1 MLISSKILF
10 PPSLQ
15 FERSLGPGWWLE
27 YWANSQVAV
36 GVMLSGIRG
45 AAKESVQCCAASEI
59 SLMWRWPCSGLQD
72 RTPQVGLCTLPVLSK
87 WLRLCLLS
95 PGEAFWEFSA
105 VRGRG
110 KKALLCLPQFV
121 FTWRMRFVP
130 IKPQVFLNSLHSGNT
145 CEQTDKMGFPLG
157 SGDSPPPVHF
167 EVYKWCS
174 SVCPVCFV
182 LCRWWFHLNWCWCLC
197 LGTSFCSGV
206 SWSGWRGTEGDCRP
220 SCAELGLLES
230 AFSAAWE
237 LLGCVN
243 VALASCLETEG
254 AARDSSWQWVP
265 AAGSVDSSWMGC

>member
-1 MLISSKILF
+1 MLQRESC
-10 PPSLQ
+10 
-15 FERSLGPGWWLE
+15 SLGSGEQPKSLFSVVQPLKSAWCGGDL
-27 YWANSQVAV
+27 AV
-36 GVMLSGIRG
+36 GYRTGLPRWDFVHYQAWVSG
-45 AAKESVQCCAASEI
+45 S
-59 SLMWRWPCSGLQD
+59 D
-72 RTPQVGLCTLPVLSK
+72 
-87 WLRLCLLS
+87 CLLS

-110 KKALLCLPQFV
+110 KKALLCLPQFI
-121 FTWRMRFVP
+121 FSWRMRFVP
-130 IKPQVFLNSLHSGNT
+130 IKPQVFLNSLHSGDT
-145 CEQTDKMGFPLG
+145 CEQTDKMRFPLC

-182 LCRWWFHLNWCWCLC
+182 LCRWWLHLNWCWCLC

-206 SWSGWRGTEGDCRP
+206 SLSGWRGTEGDCRP